1 MEMGILGLPG
11 SGKSTLFEIM
21 TGGNGRDHRSEAVRR
36 GQADVPDSRFD
47 HLVGV
52 FKPLKATPARVP
64 FIDVHFR
71 GDHPGDSIRQALN
84 GADGLIHVVD
94 GFTAADEGEI
104 AGRYR
109 RLADDM
115 VLSDLLIVENR
126 LDRMARLPA
135 KALKPQDQAHR
146 QILPRLKEGL
156 EKGLP
161 LRAQNLTDEEI
172 FTLKSFSFLSIR
184 PELVVVNRTENAA
197 TGSGQACGWADFPVP
212 AIDISCRI
220 EAELVGLAPEEQEAF
235 LRDLGVEE
243 PAFRRVIRESFS
255 LLGRICYFTV
265 GEDEVKAWVIPA
277 GSRAPQAAAAIH
289 KDFERGF
296 IRAEVAAYED
306 FVACG
311 STLAGVKAAGKMRL
325 EGKDYIV
332 RDGDIISFRF
342 NI

>member
-1 MEMGILGLPG
+1 MEMGILGLPQ

-21 TGGNGRDHRSEAVRR
+21 TGGNGRDSR
-36 GQADVPDSRFD
+36 GEPCQRGLAAVPDSRFD
-47 HLVGV
+47 HLVNI
-52 FKPLKATPARVP
+52 FRPLKVSPARVP

-71 GDHPGDSIRQALN
+71 GDHPGDSIRQSLN
-84 GADGLIHVVD
+84 GTDGLIHIVD
-94 GFTAADEGEI
+94 GFTTGDAREI
-104 AGRYR
+104 VGHYR
-109 RLADDM
+109 KLADDLI
-115 VLSDLLIVENR
+115 LSDLLIVENR
-126 LDRMARLPA
+126 LDRMARVPA
-135 KALKPQDQAHR
+135 KALKPLDQLHR

-156 EKGLP
+156 EKGVP
-161 LRAQNLTDEEI
+161 LRAQNLSGEEI
-172 FTLKSFSFLSIR
+172 FSLKSFSFLSIR
-184 PELVVVNRTENAA
+184 PELVVVNLGESSPPATAA
-197 TGSGQACGWADFPVP
+197 FRDMTDILIPV
-212 AIDISCRI
+212 IDISCRI
-220 EAELVGLAPEEQEAF
+220 EAELVGLTLSEQKEF
-235 LRDLGVEE
+235 LSDLGVEE

-296 IRAEVAAYED
+296 IKAEVASYED

-311 STLAGVKAAGKMRL
+311 NTLAGVKAAGKLRL

-332 RDGDIISFRF
+332 QDGDIISFRF

>member
-1 MEMGILGLPG
+1 MEMGILGLPQ

-21 TGGNGRDHRSEAVRR
+21 TGGNGRDSR
-36 GQADVPDSRFD
+36 GEPCQRGLAAVPDSHFD
-47 HLVGV
+47 HLVNI
-52 FKPLKATPARVP
+52 FRPLKVSPARVP

-71 GDHPGDSIRQALN
+71 GDHPGDSIRQSLN
-84 GADGLIHVVD
+84 GTDGLIHIVD
-94 GFTAADEGEI
+94 GFTTGDAREI
-104 AGRYR
+104 VGHYR
-109 RLADDM
+109 KLADDLI
-115 VLSDLLIVENR
+115 LSDLLIVENR
-126 LDRMARLPA
+126 LDRMARVPA
-135 KALKPQDQAHR
+135 KALKPLDQLHR

-156 EKGLP
+156 EKGVP
-161 LRAQNLTDEEI
+161 LRAQNLSGEEI
-172 FTLKSFSFLSIR
+172 FALKSFSFLSIR
-184 PELVVVNRTENAA
+184 PELVVVNLGESSPPA
-197 TGSGQACGWADFPVP
+197 TDAFRDMTDILIPV
-212 AIDISCRI
+212 IDISCRI
-220 EAELVGLAPEEQEAF
+220 EAELVGLTLSEQKEF
-235 LRDLGVEE
+235 LSDLGVEE

-296 IRAEVAAYED
+296 IKAEVASYED

-311 STLAGVKAAGKMRL
+311 NTLAGVKAAGKLRL

-332 RDGDIISFRF
+332 QDGDIISFRF

>member
-1 MEMGILGLPG
+1 MEMGILGLPQ

-21 TGGNGRDHRSEAVRR
+21 TGGNGRDSR
-36 GQADVPDSRFD
+36 GEPCQRGLAAVPDSRFD
-47 HLVGV
+47 HLVNI
-52 FKPLKATPARVP
+52 FRPLKVSPARVP

-71 GDHPGDSIRQALN
+71 GDHPGDSIRQSLN
-84 GADGLIHVVD
+84 GTDGLIHIVD
-94 GFTAADEGEI
+94 GFTTGDAREI
-104 AGRYR
+104 VGHYR
-109 RLADDM
+109 KLADDLI
-115 VLSDLLIVENR
+115 LSDLLIVENR
-126 LDRMARLPA
+126 LDRMARVPA
-135 KALKPQDQAHR
+135 KALKPLDQLHR

-156 EKGLP
+156 EKGVP
-161 LRAQNLTDEEI
+161 LRAQNLSGEEI
-172 FTLKSFSFLSIR
+172 FALKSFSFLSIR
-184 PELVVVNRTENAA
+184 PELVVVNLGESSPPA
-197 TGSGQACGWADFPVP
+197 TDAFRDMTDILIPV
-212 AIDISCRI
+212 IDISCRI
-220 EAELVGLAPEEQEAF
+220 EAELVGLTLSEQKEF
-235 LRDLGVEE
+235 LSDLGVEE

-296 IRAEVAAYED
+296 IKAEVASYED

-311 STLAGVKAAGKMRL
+311 NTLAGVKAAGKLRL

-332 RDGDIISFRF
+332 QDGDIISFRF